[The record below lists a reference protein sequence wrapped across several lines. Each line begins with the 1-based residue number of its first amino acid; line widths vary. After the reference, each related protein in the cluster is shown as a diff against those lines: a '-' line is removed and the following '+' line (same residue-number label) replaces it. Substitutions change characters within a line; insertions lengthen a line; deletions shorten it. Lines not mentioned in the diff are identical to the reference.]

1 MKKWFAAL
9 LVLQVLALEVR
20 AQLVTV
26 NNFDD
31 IQFWTGSGENR
42 SVLVL
47 QFGASDTPTSIA
59 WGYRWSGSATAASMI
74 FALAGN
80 ITGSGM
86 PVPLSGSDTRLS
98 VDGSFFPSFGGY
110 FLNSITYN
118 QTGLPIPWSQSLRTI
133 EDNWRIDGTYPSL
146 YTQSGDGI
154 WNGNPFSAAQVG
166 ISDINLSNGGWVA
179 FAQTDGTDPLVFTQ
193 PVSAVPEPGSLA
205 LMVAGG
211 LLLAFWRSSTLRR
224 TRKKLAE

>member
-1 MKKWFAAL
+1 MKKWFAASLTL
-9 LVLQVLALEVR
+9 LVLAFELK

-31 IQFWTGSGENR
+31 IQFWAGSGENR

-47 QFGASDTPTSIA
+47 QFSASQQPVSIA
-59 WGYRWSGSATAASMI
+59 WGYRWSGSATAALMI

-86 PVPLSGSDTRLS
+86 PAPVSGADPRLS

-110 FLNSITYN
+110 FLNSLTYN

-133 EDNWRIDGTYPSL
+133 EDNWFVDETYPSL
-146 YTQSGDGI
+146 YTQSGNGI

-179 FAQTDGTDPLVFTQ
+179 FAQTDGTDPLVFNQ

-205 LMVAGG
+205 LIAAGG
-211 LLLAFWRSSTLRR
+211 LLLTFWRSSTLRR

>member
-9 LVLQVLALEVR
+9 LALLVLALEIR

-31 IQFWTGSGENR
+31 IQFWAGSGENR

-47 QFGASDTPTSIA
+47 QFSANNQPASIA
-59 WGYRWSGSATAASMI
+59 WGYRWGRSATAASMI

-80 ITGSGM
+80 ISGSGM
-86 PVPLSGSDTRLS
+86 PAPTAGSDARMS

-118 QTGLPIPWSQSLRTI
+118 QTGLPIPWTQSLRTI
-133 EDNWRIDGTYPSL
+133 EDNWLVDGTYPSL
-146 YTQSGDGI
+146 YTRAGNGI
-154 WNGNPFSAAQVG
+154 WNSDPFSAAQVG
-166 ISDINLSNGGWVA
+166 ISDINLFNGGWIA

-193 PVSAVPEPGSLA
+193 PVSAVPEPTSLVLLA
-205 LMVAGG
+205 TGG
-211 LLLAFWRSSTLRR
+211 LLWAFWRSTALRR
-224 TRKKLAE
+224 TRKKLAL